1 MAKMAL
7 AAYNGVANGGV
18 AANGWRRRPRKSKAQ
33 ASKQSRKA
41 AKCRNG
47 GGESYGESCR
57 RRPMAKSASA
67 VAQSAGE
74 TSKIIESRRRR
85 NKPRSGAGGIIS
97 NGENGGESYAIMAK
111 AILAAQ
117 QCWLKQRQPV
127 KPAGIESEYR
137 RDGVGGSRR
146 KQSATAIGNGS
157 ENSWRIMPAGSGDP

>member
-18 AANGWRRRPRKSKAQ
+18 AAKAGVGVRENRKH
-33 ASKQSRKA
+33 KQRSNDVMA

-85 NKPRSGAGGIIS
+85 NKPRSGAG
-97 NGENGGESYAIMAK
+97 
-111 AILAAQ
+111 
-117 QCWLKQRQPV
+117 V
-127 KPAGIESEYR
+127 
-137 RDGVGGSRR
+137 
-146 KQSATAIGNGS
+146 
-157 ENSWRIMPAGSGDP
+157 